1 MPDGMHRRRFLK
13 VLGVTGGGA
22 AALSGCSADDAEKLI
37 PYLVPP
43 ENQVPGIATWYAT
56 TCRECPA
63 GCGIHV
69 RVREGRAVKVEGN
82 PDHPVN
88 RGKLCARGQA
98 SLQGLYNP
106 DRVREPMARGA
117 DGTFQPIGWDEA
129 IARIAQALDGTAG
142 DRIKFLTGHEAGSFD
157 RTVDAF
163 LSGLGS
169 DGRVAYEALAYEAL
183 RAGTR
188 TTFGIDA
195 LPQYDLGAAD
205 YILSFGADFLE
216 TWLSPMEHSR
226 GFAASHGFHDGGMG
240 RYVHVEPRMSMTA
253 MSADEWV
260 APRPG
265 TDALVALAMA
275 QVILDEGL
283 GPQVPDRSRARAAL
297 APHTPEAVADTCG
310 VDAETIRRLAR
321 EFAEGTSVAVA
332 GGMGAQHDGAHV
344 TVAAANL
351 LNYLAGNV
359 GQTVR
364 FPTQRPGRTDTYA
377 DLLALVESMEGG
389 AVDVLFVHGANPVH
403 TAPAGARVA
412 AAMGQVGLT
421 VSFSSFMDETASA
434 ADLILPDHT
443 ALEQWNDYESADG
456 VASLVQPVMRPLFD
470 TRQTGDVLLAI
481 GEAAGAPGGAD
492 AYKGV
497 VQEEWRD
504 RQRRQGDRGNFED
517 FWNAALQQGGAWGD
531 GAAQSVRLA
540 PGVAQLA
547 DAGVWTGG
555 DDLALI
561 AYPSSVLYDGRGADR
576 PWLQELPDPVSKVA
590 WTSWVEMNPET
601 AEARGLHEGERRCR
615 GPGLPVP
622 RYPDRHDCD
631 SGGARSHRHG
641 EVCRGPRRQRVQSSQ
656 PRPVTARRHRLL
668 RGGERRRAH
677 RPRAPRDERGQA
689 QADGPRYCA
698 GGDADE
704 HHAAHAAPVPEEI
717 EHVLDEWQERQYAEQ
732 ERGNYEG
739 DQPRW
744 GMAID
749 LSRCTGCSACV
760 TACHAENNIPQVG
773 PELIRRGR
781 EMSWLRIERY
791 FEGGEHGEPFEA
803 RVVPMTCQQCS
814 NAPCE
819 PVCPVFAAYHT
830 PDGLNGQVYNRC
842 VGTRYCG
849 NNCPYKVRYFNWFD
863 YQNENDAVYAWPEP
877 LNWQLNPDVTVRAKG
892 VMEKCTFCV
901 QRIRDKQH
909 QAVLEDRELADGEIR
924 TACEQTCPTDAIVF
938 GDLTDPN
945 SRVSQAAAEER
956 GYHVLEGLNTKPAI
970 TYLQKVRNVVEA

>member
-1 MPDGMHRRRFLK
+1 
-13 VLGVTGGGA
+13 
-22 AALSGCSADDAEKLI
+22 
-37 PYLVPP
+37 
-43 ENQVPGIATWYAT
+43 
-56 TCRECPA
+56 
-63 GCGIHV
+63 
-69 RVREGRAVKVEGN
+69 
-82 PDHPVN
+82 VN

-504 RQRRQGDRGNFED
+504 GQRRQGDSGNFED
-517 FWNAALQQGGAWGD
+517 FWNAAPQQGGAWGD

-601 AEARGLHEGERRCR
+601 AEARGLHEGDIVRVTTAHGAAEAPVFLYPGIRTDTIAIQVGRGHTAMGRYAEGHGANAFSLLNPDPSPHGGIGFFAAASVEGPIGHERLATNVGKPRQMDR
-615 GPGLPVP
+615 GI
-622 RYPDRHDCD
+622 
-631 SGGARSHRHG
+631 
-641 EVCRGPRRQRVQSSQ
+641 
-656 PRPVTARRHRLL
+656 
-668 RGGERRRAH
+668 
-677 RPRAPRDERGQA
+677 A
-689 QADGPRYCA
+689 QAVTLA
-698 GGDADE
+698 GLVSGHADE